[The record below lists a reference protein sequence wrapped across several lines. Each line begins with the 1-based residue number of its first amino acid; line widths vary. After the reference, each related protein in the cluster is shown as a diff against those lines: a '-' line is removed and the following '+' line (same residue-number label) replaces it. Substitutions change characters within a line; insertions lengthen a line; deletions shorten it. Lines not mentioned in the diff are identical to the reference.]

1 MEKALARFK
10 FIAYL
15 AGVILILFTIEII
28 IKYTLGPEIP
38 WFAQL
43 HGIVYMIYVVIAFDI
58 SRRAKLSLSQTLL
71 VLLAGTVPI
80 MSFIAE
86 KKIRRRITN
95 SLKLIFKN

>member
-15 AGVILILFTIEII
+15 AGIVLILFTIEIVL
-28 IKYTLGPEIP
+28 KYSGILEIP

-43 HGIVYMIYVVIAFDI
+43 HGIVYMVYVVIAFDM
-58 SRRAKLSLSQTLL
+58 SRRAKLSLRDTFL
-71 VLLAGTVPI
+71 VLIAGTIPV

-86 KKIRRRITN
+86 SKIRRRVLN
-95 SLKLIFKN
+95 S

>member
-15 AGVILILFTIEII
+15 AGIVLILFTIEII
-28 IKYTLGPEIP
+28 LKYSGILEIP

-43 HGIVYMIYVVIAFDI
+43 HGIVYMVYVVIAFDM
-58 SRRAKLSLSQTLL
+58 SRRAKLSLRDTFL
-71 VLLAGTVPI
+71 VLIAGTIPV

-86 KKIRRRITN
+86 SRIRRRVLN
-95 SLKLIFKN
+95 S

>member
-15 AGVILILFTIEII
+15 AGFVLILFTIEIVL
-28 IKYTLGPEIP
+28 KYSGILEIP

-43 HGIVYMIYVVIAFDI
+43 HGIVYMVYVVIAFDM
-58 SRRAKLSLSQTLL
+58 SRRAKLSLRDTFL
-71 VLLAGTVPI
+71 VLIAGTIPV

-86 KKIRRRITN
+86 SKIRRRVIN
-95 SLKLIFKN
+95 S

>member
-86 KKIRRRITN
+86 KKIRLRITN
-95 SLKLIFKN
+95 S

>member
-15 AGVILILFTIEII
+15 AGVVLILFTIEII
-28 IKYTLGPEIP
+28 LKYSGILEIP

-43 HGIVYMIYVVIAFDI
+43 HGIVYMVYVVIAFDI
-58 SRRAKLSLSQTLL
+58 SRKAKLSLRDTFL
-71 VLLAGTVPI
+71 VLIAGTIPV

-86 KKIRRRITN
+86 SKIRRRVFN
-95 SLKLIFKN
+95 S

>member
-43 HGIVYMIYVVIAFDI
+43 HGIV
-58 SRRAKLSLSQTLL
+58 
-71 VLLAGTVPI
+71 
-80 MSFIAE
+80 
-86 KKIRRRITN
+86 
-95 SLKLIFKN
+95 

>member
-15 AGVILILFTIEII
+15 AGIVLILFTIEII
-28 IKYTLGPEIP
+28 LKYSGILEIP

-43 HGIVYMIYVVIAFDI
+43 HGIVYMVYVVIAFDM
-58 SRRAKLSLSQTLL
+58 SRRAKLSLRETFL
-71 VLLAGTVPI
+71 VLIAGTIPV

-86 KKIRRRITN
+86 SRIRRRVLN
-95 SLKLIFKN
+95 S

>member
-15 AGVILILFTIEII
+15 AGIVLILFTIEITL
-28 IKYTLGPEIP
+28 KYSGILEIP

-43 HGIVYMIYVVIAFDI
+43 HGIVYMVYVVIAFDI
-58 SRRAKLSLSQTLL
+58 SRRAKLSLRDTFLIL
-71 VLLAGTVPI
+71 IAGTIPV

-86 KKIRRRITN
+86 SKIRRRVIN
-95 SLKLIFKN
+95 S

>member
-15 AGVILILFTIEII
+15 AGIVLILFTIEII
-28 IKYTLGPEIP
+28 LKYSGILEIP

-43 HGIVYMIYVVIAFDI
+43 HGIVYMVYVVIAFDM
-58 SRRAKLSLSQTLL
+58 SRRAKLSLRETFL
-71 VLLAGTVPI
+71 VLIAGTIPV

-86 KKIRRRITN
+86 SRIRRRVVN
-95 SLKLIFKN
+95 S

>member
-28 IKYTLGPEIP
+28 LKYSGILEIP

-43 HGIVYMIYVVIAFDI
+43 HGIVYMVYVVIAFDM
-58 SRRAKLSLSQTLL
+58 SRRAKLSLRDTFL
-71 VLLAGTVPI
+71 VLIAGTIPV

-86 KKIRRRITN
+86 SKIRRRVLN
-95 SLKLIFKN
+95 S

>member
-15 AGVILILFTIEII
+15 AGIVLILFTIEII
-28 IKYTLGPEIP
+28 LKYSGILEIP

-43 HGIVYMIYVVIAFDI
+43 HGIVYMVYVVIAFDM
-58 SRRAKLSLSQTLL
+58 SRRAKLSLRDTFL
-71 VLLAGTVPI
+71 VLIAGTIPV

-86 KKIRRRITN
+86 SKIRRRVIN
-95 SLKLIFKN
+95 S

>member
-71 VLLAGTVPI
+71 VLLAGTVPV
-80 MSFIAE
+80 MSFVAE

-95 SLKLIFKN
+95 S

>member
-15 AGVILILFTIEII
+15 AGIVLMLFTIEIVL
-28 IKYTLGPEIP
+28 KYSGIMEIP

-43 HGIVYMIYVVIAFDI
+43 HGIVYMVYVVIAFDM
-58 SRRAKLSLSQTLL
+58 SRRAKLSLRDTFL
-71 VLLAGTVPI
+71 VLIAGTIPV

-86 KKIRRRITN
+86 SKIRRRVIN
-95 SLKLIFKN
+95 S

>member
-28 IKYTLGPEIP
+28 LKYSGILEIP

-43 HGIVYMIYVVIAFDI
+43 HGIVYMVYVVIAFDM
-58 SRRAKLSLSQTLL
+58 SRRAKLSLRDTFL
-71 VLLAGTVPI
+71 VLIAGTIPV

-86 KKIRRRITN
+86 SKVRRRVLN
-95 SLKLIFKN
+95 S

>member
-15 AGVILILFTIEII
+15 AGIVLILFTIEII
-28 IKYTLGPEIP
+28 LKYSGILEIP

-43 HGIVYMIYVVIAFDI
+43 HGIVYMVYVVIAFDM
-58 SRRAKLSLSQTLL
+58 SRRAKLSLRDTFL
-71 VLLAGTVPI
+71 VLIAGTIPV

-86 KKIRRRITN
+86 SRIRRRVIN
-95 SLKLIFKN
+95 S

>member
-15 AGVILILFTIEII
+15 AGVVLILFTIEITL
-28 IKYTLGPEIP
+28 KYSGILEIP

-43 HGIVYMIYVVIAFDI
+43 HGIVYMVYVVFAFDM
-58 SRRAKLSLSQTLL
+58 SRRAKLSLRETFL
-71 VLLAGTVPI
+71 VLIAGTIPV

-86 KKIRRRITN
+86 SRIRRRVLN
-95 SLKLIFKN
+95 S

>member
-15 AGVILILFTIEII
+15 AGVVLILFTIEITL
-28 IKYTLGPEIP
+28 KYSGILEIP

-43 HGIVYMIYVVIAFDI
+43 HGIVYMVYVVIAFDM
-58 SRRAKLSLSQTLL
+58 SRRAKLSLRETFL
-71 VLLAGTVPI
+71 VLIAGTIPV

-86 KKIRRRITN
+86 SRIRRRVLN
-95 SLKLIFKN
+95 S

>member
-15 AGVILILFTIEII
+15 AGVVLILFTIEITL
-28 IKYTLGPEIP
+28 KYSGILEIP

-43 HGIVYMIYVVIAFDI
+43 HGIVYMVYVVIAFDM
-58 SRRAKLSLSQTLL
+58 SRRAKLSLRETFLIL
-71 VLLAGTVPI
+71 IAGTIPV

-86 KKIRRRITN
+86 SRIRRRVLN
-95 SLKLIFKN
+95 S

>member
-71 VLLAGTVPI
+71 VLLAGTVPV

-86 KKIRRRITN
+86 KRIRRRITN
-95 SLKLIFKN
+95 S